1 MSADNRDNFSFAKG
15 LRTIA
20 TIFLVLFFVSLIV
33 SLGVIYGFSFFFQ
46 KDTSATNYY
55 KDSQNSEKDS
65 GNTIDKNQ
73 LVYILENLGTVI
85 NNLQEI
91 VAGYDQIQPKTANE
105 ITALALTAKNIIRNS
120 SFESA
125 SGVTPRQWRYIL
137 DSTSA
142 NTKQTDEAI
151 RSGNYGL
158 KFFPSNGE
166 SGYDLGISQDVT
178 IAVPGR
184 TYVLSA
190 YVKNTNV
197 NSDTKVRIGFW
208 NNYKN
213 EYGPMEEIAL
223 SGTKDW
229 YRVSTT
235 VTTDGLITDWS
246 NWYPVIELRNLKNG
260 YVYLDDIQLE
270 EGAIETT
277 YASAQ
282 AGKGGV
288 VMSSYGDGS
297 ILSNVNGTF
306 FPAENGVGSLGT
318 TSNRWR
324 DLYLLKA
331 TINENGDLSLQG
343 DASVGGDLTV
353 NDTATFNGDITFGD
367 SSSDT
372 LTFNGTSSFPNG
384 INVGQNDEFTINSS
398 GNITKINNVSYSFPS
413 SQGNVD
419 EILINDGSGTL
430 SWGTFGAASVTAD
443 SLDFAQFVDAMTID
457 STTTVNLY
465 SGTSDVDYR
474 FYNSDSGDELLF
486 MDGSTG
492 RIGIGTTAPGASL
505 VVAGNISS
513 SNSSQSEKFGLSAS
527 TGSYIES
534 TALGYGAN
542 TTSHRALAIGSNAS
556 ASHRGV
562 ALGTDATATDQ
573 AIAIGKA
580 ANASGTTSVAIG
592 YAAVA
597 DQNNIIVIGRAD
609 NSDYINQMYI
619 GSGRVHTSPVSATI
633 NASGGSGTNIAG
645 ANISVAGGRGTGSAV
660 GGDIFFKTAS
670 AGASGATLNSL
681 TDRMIITDG
690 GLVGIGTTAP
700 VSMLSVGASSQFQ
713 VDSLG
718 NIVKLN
724 NVTTS
729 FPSSQGGAGS
739 LLTNDGAGILTWGSP
754 SGTGTLGYWQRNG
767 TDLAPSNIGDFV
779 GIGTTAP
786 ISIFHV
792 EQTTAGLGAA
802 LFVVSSTDVAVPRG
816 NNFWNKDQ
824 SANSVHGLRLDFSDN
839 AGTNSRGAGIFAGKE
854 QLYTSTIGTKDGYLA
869 FQTSLNN
876 ILTEYMRI
884 TSAGNVGIGTT
895 DPSYKLDINLG
906 NIGIGNTDPSIIFNT
921 LTATDT
927 DFWMGI
933 VEDAGGDDDDIFGI
947 GDGTTPGTNLFL
959 GLDTSGNL
967 GIGTTALNNKLE
979 VAGGTIISGTWVNIS
994 GLTAPSNGL
1003 LVQGRV
1009 GIGTTAPAANL
1020 SVVSSG
1026 NSNDF
1031 ISGLNS
1037 SLTQIFRARQDSSG
1051 DGLISLYD
1059 SSGNEDIKLFTDSGN
1074 PSWINAGN
1082 FGIGITD
1089 PGVYK
1094 LYVSGAEAF
1103 CDQTTCWNDAS
1114 DIAFK
1119 SDVRD
1124 IDYGLDEILA
1134 LQPRRYTFDKTG
1146 ESSFGLIAQEVE
1158 QIIPEVVS
1166 GTDGNKGIA
1175 YGSLTPLL
1183 IKAIQQ
1189 QNIQITDRT
1198 NRLTDLETNI
1208 ALNVE
1213 SKIDYLSNSVHDL
1226 PLEISDLTA
1235 EVDLVKNY
1243 KTPLES
1249 SISELADKL
1258 IALEEKVD
1266 SLKDEQQQ
1274 EIKEAS
1280 ESASFEDLAQWKK
1293 DADNR
1298 LETVESII
1306 ASLQGVVL
1314 GESSDTDIAMSDE
1327 KLTLTD
1333 LTVTG
1338 KTNLYDV
1345 GVIGQINAGLLVIDG
1360 IEGKIDSL
1368 GTALK
1373 IQSAATAPIEF
1384 MAGKVKIDKKGNL
1397 MVQEEITAKKYN
1409 VDTTDSE
1416 VLSIGQGTIPKGKKE
1431 VLIKTKSVTDK
1442 SKIFLTPKTELG
1454 VPISVVDQKDQEYF
1468 KISIIEEVDSDVV
1481 FNWWVVN

>member
-15 LRTIA
+15 LRTIV

-125 SGVTPRQWRYIL
+125 SGVAPRQWRYTL
-137 DSTSA
+137 DSTSS
-142 NTKQTDEAI
+142 NTKQSDEAI

-184 TYVLSA
+184 TYVLLA

-282 AGKGGV
+282 AGKGGL

-297 ILSNVNGTF
+297 ILSTVNGTF

-353 NDTATFNGDITFGD
+353 NDTATFNGDVTFGD

-413 SQGNVD
+413 SQGNVN

-430 SWGTFGAASVTAD
+430 SWGTFGAASVPAD

-700 VSMLSVGASSQFQ
+700 ASMLSVGASS
-713 VDSLG
+713 
-718 NIVKLN
+718 
-724 NVTTS
+724 
-729 FPSSQGGAGS
+729 
-739 LLTNDGAGILTWGSP
+739 
-754 SGTGTLGYWQRNG
+754 
-767 TDLAPSNIGDFV
+767 
-779 GIGTTAP
+779 
-786 ISIFHV
+786 
-792 EQTTAGLGAA
+792 
-802 LFVVSSTDVAVPRG
+802 
-816 NNFWNKDQ
+816 
-824 SANSVHGLRLDFSDN
+824 
-839 AGTNSRGAGIFAGKE
+839 
-854 QLYTSTIGTKDGYLA
+854 
-869 FQTSLNN
+869 
-876 ILTEYMRI
+876 
-884 TSAGNVGIGTT
+884 
-895 DPSYKLDINLG
+895 
-906 NIGIGNTDPSIIFNT
+906 
-921 LTATDT
+921 
-927 DFWMGI
+927 
-933 VEDAGGDDDDIFGI
+933 
-947 GDGTTPGTNLFL
+947 
-959 GLDTSGNL
+959 
-967 GIGTTALNNKLE
+967 
-979 VAGGTIISGTWVNIS
+979 
-994 GLTAPSNGL
+994 
-1003 LVQGRV
+1003 
-1009 GIGTTAPAANL
+1009 
-1020 SVVSSG
+1020 
-1026 NSNDF
+1026 
-1031 ISGLNS
+1031 
-1037 SLTQIFRARQDSSG
+1037 
-1051 DGLISLYD
+1051 
-1059 SSGNEDIKLFTDSGN
+1059 
-1074 PSWINAGN
+1074 
-1082 FGIGITD
+1082 
-1089 PGVYK
+1089 
-1094 LYVSGAEAF
+1094 
-1103 CDQTTCWNDAS
+1103 
-1114 DIAFK
+1114 
-1119 SDVRD
+1119 
-1124 IDYGLDEILA
+1124 
-1134 LQPRRYTFDKTG
+1134 
-1146 ESSFGLIAQEVE
+1146 
-1158 QIIPEVVS
+1158 
-1166 GTDGNKGIA
+1166 
-1175 YGSLTPLL
+1175 
-1183 IKAIQQ
+1183 
-1189 QNIQITDRT
+1189 
-1198 NRLTDLETNI
+1198 
-1208 ALNVE
+1208 
-1213 SKIDYLSNSVHDL
+1213 
-1226 PLEISDLTA
+1226 
-1235 EVDLVKNY
+1235 
-1243 KTPLES
+1243 
-1249 SISELADKL
+1249 
-1258 IALEEKVD
+1258 
-1266 SLKDEQQQ
+1266 
-1274 EIKEAS
+1274 
-1280 ESASFEDLAQWKK
+1280 
-1293 DADNR
+1293 
-1298 LETVESII
+1298 
-1306 ASLQGVVL
+1306 
-1314 GESSDTDIAMSDE
+1314 
-1327 KLTLTD
+1327 
-1333 LTVTG
+1333 
-1338 KTNLYDV
+1338 
-1345 GVIGQINAGLLVIDG
+1345 
-1360 IEGKIDSL
+1360 
-1368 GTALK
+1368 
-1373 IQSAATAPIEF
+1373 
-1384 MAGKVKIDKKGNL
+1384 
-1397 MVQEEITAKKYN
+1397 
-1409 VDTTDSE
+1409 
-1416 VLSIGQGTIPKGKKE
+1416 
-1431 VLIKTKSVTDK
+1431 
-1442 SKIFLTPKTELG
+1442 
-1454 VPISVVDQKDQEYF
+1454 
-1468 KISIIEEVDSDVV
+1468 
-1481 FNWWVVN
+1481 